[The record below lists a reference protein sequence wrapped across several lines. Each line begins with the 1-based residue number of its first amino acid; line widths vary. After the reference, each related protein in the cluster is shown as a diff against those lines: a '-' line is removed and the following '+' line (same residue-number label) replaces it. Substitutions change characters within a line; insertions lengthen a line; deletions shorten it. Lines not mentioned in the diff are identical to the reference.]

1 MNDVAAA
8 RVDSSKQQNAATR
21 PIPGRPTLTLS
32 LPNFGHYL
40 AHLDG
45 RQFVDLARMAD
56 DAGVDRVA
64 LADHVVMG
72 IHTDAYPWGEFRLPS
87 DTPYHEPLTLLSA
100 MAASTSRVRLT
111 TRILIAPLRN
121 PVVLAKTAA
130 TLDQLSGGRLELGV
144 GVGWQREEYEACGLA
159 WSDRG
164 RLLNEILAC
173 CRALWGAQP
182 ASYSGSFVSFTDIY
196 CVPTPKQP
204 GGIPVW
210 LGGGTSAPN
219 LHRLTEWCDGWIPVP
234 VNGSTTNDIVA
245 EIRQGLPKIQS
256 AWRDHGRDPSQLQV
270 AVALPLVRGP
280 ESRHNDLRLSLDS
293 VPDLVAA
300 GATDISVPLHAFCRE
315 LARVPQFLDSL
326 VEQFRQVTSSDRAQ
340 AAR

>member
-1 MNDVAAA
+1 MNHVATA
-8 RVDSSKQQNAATR
+8 RDGASAERSGPTPPNPPR
-21 PIPGRPTLTLS
+21 PSLTLS

-40 AHLDG
+40 AHLDSQ
-45 RQFVDLARMAD
+45 QFVDLARMAD

-72 IHTDAYPWGEFRLPS
+72 MHTDAYPWGEFPLPA

-100 MAASTSRVRLT
+100 MAARTSRIRLT
-111 TRILIAPLRN
+111 TLILIAPLRN

-144 GVGWQREEYEACGLA
+144 GVGWQHEEYQACGLA

-164 RLLNEILAC
+164 RLLSETLAC

-196 CVPTPKQP
+196 CVPTPKRP
-204 GGIPVW
+204 GGVPFW

-219 LHRLTEWCDGWIPVP
+219 LLRLAKWCDGWIPVP
-234 VNGSTTNDIVA
+234 INGAIANDVVA
-245 EIRQGLPKIQS
+245 HIREGLPKIQS
-256 AWRDHGRDPSQLQV
+256 AWRDRGRDPSKLQV
-270 AVALPLVRGP
+270 SVALPLVRGP
-280 ESRHNDLRLSLDS
+280 ENRHSDLRLSLEN
-293 VPDLVAA
+293 VPHLVDA

-315 LARVPQFLDSL
+315 FDRVPQFLDSL
-326 VEQFRQVTSSDRAQ
+326 VQQFRQATSPDRTQ

>member
-1 MNDVAAA
+1 MSDEASAQADAARQQSAAA
-8 RVDSSKQQNAATR
+8 RPS
-21 PIPGRPTLTLS
+21 PGLPSLTLL

-64 LADHVVMG
+64 LVDHVVMG
-72 IHTDAYPWGEFRLPS
+72 THTDAYPWGEFRLPADS
-87 DTPYHEPLTLLSA
+87 PYHEPLTLLSA
-100 MAASTSRVRLT
+100 MAARTSRIRLT

-144 GVGWQREEYEACGLA
+144 SLGWQREEYEACGLA

-164 RLLNEILAC
+164 RLLTETLAC

-182 ASYSGSFVSFTDIY
+182 VSYSGPFASFTNIY

-204 GGIPVW
+204 GGVPFW

-219 LHRLTEWCDGWIPVP
+219 LRRLAEWCDGWIPIP
-234 VNGSTTNDIVA
+234 INGATANDVIA
-245 EIRQGLPKIQS
+245 DIRQGLPKINS

-270 AVALPLVRGP
+270 SVALPLVRGP
-280 ESRHNDLRLSLDS
+280 ESRHNDLQLSLDN
-293 VPDLVAA
+293 VPALVAA
-300 GATDISVPLHAFCRE
+300 GATDISVPLHSFCRE
-315 LARVPQFLDSL
+315 LDRVPQFLDGL
-326 VEQFRQVTSSDRAQ
+326 VAQFRQAASPDRVQ

>member
-1 MNDVAAA
+1 MNDVATA
-8 RVDSSKQQNAATR
+8 RGDASAQQSGATR
-21 PIPGRPTLTLS
+21 PNPGRPSLTLS

-40 AHLDG
+40 DLDS

-56 DAGVDRVA
+56 DAGVDRVS

-72 IHTDAYPWGEFRLPS
+72 THTDAYPWGKFPWPA
-87 DTPYHEPLTLLSA
+87 DTPWHEPLTLLSA
-100 MAASTSRVRLT
+100 MAAITSRVRLST
-111 TRILIAPLRN
+111 KILIAPLRN

-130 TLDQLSGGRLELGV
+130 TLDHLCGGRLELGV
-144 GVGWQREEYEACGLA
+144 GIGWQREEYEAAGLA

-164 RLLNEILAC
+164 RLLTETLAC

-182 ASYSGSFVSFTDIY
+182 ASYSGAFVSFTDIY

-204 GGIPVW
+204 GGVPFW
-210 LGGGTSAPN
+210 LGGGLSAPN
-219 LHRLTEWCDGWIPVP
+219 LRRLTEWCDGWIPVP
-234 VNGSTTNDIVA
+234 IHGATVNDVVT
-245 EIRQGLPKIQS
+245 EIRQGVPKIQS
-256 AWRDHGRDPSQLQV
+256 AWHDHGRDPSQLQV
-270 AVALPLVRGP
+270 SVDLPLVRGP
-280 ESRHNDLRLSLDS
+280 ESQHRDLGLSLDN

-315 LARVPQFLDSL
+315 FDRVPQFLDSL
-326 VEQFRQVTSSDRAQ
+326 VEQFRQATSSDGAQ